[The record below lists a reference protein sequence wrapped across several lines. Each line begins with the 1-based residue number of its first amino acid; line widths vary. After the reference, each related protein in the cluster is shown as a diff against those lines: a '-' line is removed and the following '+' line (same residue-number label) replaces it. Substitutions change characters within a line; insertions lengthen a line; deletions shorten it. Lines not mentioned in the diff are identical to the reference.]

1 MSYINSTPHVVNV
14 FNESGEQLFAIQPA
28 LDIRA
33 SSQETTVSCID
44 GVLVVEQVMGT
55 PIIKDLD
62 GKVLMIEDLPTN
74 GLVVSMIAASA
85 LRAAGFR
92 GQLLTPNT
100 SPSRV
105 IRDTEG
111 RILGCTGFVQQP

>member
-33 SSQETTVSCID
+33 SSKETVVSCEE
-44 GVLVVEQVMGT
+44 GVLIVKQELGAPV
-55 PIIKDLD
+55 IKDLE
-62 GKVLMIEDLPTN
+62 GNALTIADLPLE
-74 GLVVSMIAASA
+74 GLVVSMIAAGS
-85 LRAAGFR
+85 LRVAGFA

-100 SPSRV
+100 APGKV
-105 IRDTEG
+105 VRDDQG

>member
-14 FNESGEQLFAIQPA
+14 FSTDGTQLFALPPG

-33 SSQETTVSCID
+33 SSSETVASCED
-44 GVLVVEQVMGT
+44 GVLVVKQELGAPV
-55 PIIKDLD
+55 IKDLE
-62 GKVLMIEDLPTN
+62 GNTLTIADLPAT
-74 GLVVSMIAASA
+74 GLVVSMIAASS
-85 LRAAGFR
+85 LRSAGFG

-100 SPSRV
+100 APGRV
-105 IRDTEG
+105 VRDAEG

>member
-33 SSQETTVSCID
+33 SSKETVVSCEE
-44 GVLVVEQVMGT
+44 GVLVVKQVLGS
-55 PIIKDLD
+55 PVIKDLE
-62 GKVLMIEDLPTN
+62 GLILSLEDLPQT
-74 GLVVSMIAASA
+74 GLIVSLIAASS
-85 LRAAGFR
+85 LRSAGFS

-100 SPSRV
+100 APGRV
-105 IRDTEG
+105 ICDEAG
-111 RILGCTGFVQQP
+111 HWGCTGFVQQP